1 MSKTEEFIGHVYGYF
16 KRRYAPKVDLSEAEA
31 QIINSLQDCYLDVLK
46 TNESHIDE
54 KFLKNKE
61 EAIITSKIR
70 ESLGV
75 GKAEAAR
82 CLPVVVAVTTLLQRH
97 GFFQSSFNPKLIV
110 DSDPKSSDLI
120 PNRNTIFK
128 EFSDWLAEDR
138 DRTGIDAEEK
148 ARLARFYH
156 VIQILFNL
164 FGTANQ
170 LKGMFLFVGAC
181 LEGVPDQN
189 ARLYKF
195 GSKRSKLTQRRERI
209 IERITGVGQR
219 LVCRGSKSEEVRHD
233 DQEDQSKSKKK
244 RKRINSSSTQ
254 SGFKEETELV
264 SFLKETFTPTDI
276 DSNEEELEDLQ
287 YDDIFDEEED
297 SPNKKERK

>member
-97 GFFQSSFNPKLIV
+97 GFFQRSFNPKFIV
-110 DSDPKSSDLI
+110 DLDPHPLFEEAKSSDLI

-128 EFSDWLAEDR
+128 EFNEWLAHDR
-138 DRTGIDAEEK
+138 DRTRIDAEEK

-170 LKGMFLFVGAC
+170 LKAHVLRVFPIRMLDC
-181 LEGVPDQN
+181 TNLEAKGLN
-189 ARLYKF
+189 
-195 GSKRSKLTQRRERI
+195 
-209 IERITGVGQR
+209 
-219 LVCRGSKSEEVRHD
+219 
-233 DQEDQSKSKKK
+233 
-244 RKRINSSSTQ
+244 
-254 SGFKEETELV
+254 
-264 SFLKETFTPTDI
+264 
-276 DSNEEELEDLQ
+276 
-287 YDDIFDEEED
+287 
-297 SPNKKERK
+297 